1 VSKGRARAAAFMAV
15 RMVHRWSWR
24 AGAVGDA
31 VILIGLAVRW
41 LGWPDAGTKAALAG
55 VLIIVLSTSWW
66 WARHV
71 ARPHSTKA
79 LIRRRAELDQRCGGV
94 ATALDI
100 AELASPKALRLKAR
114 VLRPST
120 RSLSWWGRRRLRAK
134 SLGVMVA
141 KLGWGLWWQQ
151 VWSSCEDATMRIG
164 GPRTGKTL
172 SLACHAL
179 DAPGALITTS
189 TRLDLAELVHGAR
202 LKRGAVHV
210 FNPAGLGGV
219 PSTLRWRVLA
229 GCEDYTTA
237 ARRATDLI
245 PQSTGEGERWDTQ
258 ARRILALLLNAAA
271 LSGLSMR
278 DVVRW
283 TDDISETTQHEVL
296 QALLSGGPGG
306 RDRAAAMRAFWA
318 TNDRTRTSITT
329 TMSVPLAWMSDDRAR
344 ELGDADAGDPSL
356 IDITELIGR
365 GQTLHLIGHED
376 HTALSPLIGAL
387 VAEIAHAARRL
398 ASAQPGGRLD
408 PPLTLVLDEAAIAAP
423 VPLDRWTADMG
434 GRGVTIHISVQS
446 LAQLRGRWGVEGAEA
461 ILANVA
467 TFLVFGGSPNASDLR
482 DISALTGE
490 HRMKVVGVDH
500 KSDRNAADRLVDDAL
515 NGELRGE
522 FRWVP
527 VLSPAQIRALE
538 PGQVLV
544 LRRGLH
550 TLVGWA
556 PRINFKH
563 SAPLP
568 RAGGQAADQLE
579 AILAVSSRGVRAA
592 ARARRA
598 VAWARAGS
606 LQIATALW
614 SLAHE
619 MRTASPDSPPGS
631 EADRPTAH
639 LSARPD
645 DVGADGGERS

>member
-1 VSKGRARAAAFMAV
+1 MSTGRVRAALFMAI
-15 RMVHRWSWR
+15 RMAHRWPWR
-24 AGAVGDA
+24 AGAVGMGL
-31 VILIGLAVRW
+31 ILIGVAIGW
-41 LGWPDAGTKAALAG
+41 LGWPGVGMKPAGAGAL
-55 VLIIVLSTSWW
+55 IVLTVTAWW
-66 WARHV
+66 WARNV
-71 ARPHSTKA
+71 ARPHSTKT

-94 ATALDI
+94 ATGLDV
-100 AELASPKALRLKAR
+100 AELASAKALRLRAK

-120 RSLSWWGRRRLRAK
+120 RRLSWWARRRLKATA
-134 SLGVMVA
+134 LGVQVA
-141 KLGWGLWWQQ
+141 RLGWGLWWQQ

-189 TRLDLAELVHGAR
+189 TRLDLAELVQAAR
-202 LKRGAVHV
+202 LKRGAVQV

-219 PSTLRWRVLA
+219 PSTLRWRALT

-237 ARRATDLI
+237 ARRAADLI
-245 PQSTGEGERWDTQ
+245 PESTGEGERWDTQ
-258 ARRILALLLNAAA
+258 ARRILALLLNAGA
-271 LSGLSMR
+271 LAGRSMR

-283 TDDISETTQHEVL
+283 TSDVSPEAQRQVVE
-296 QALLSGGPGG
+296 ALLDGGPGG
-306 RDRAAAMRAFWA
+306 RDRVAAMRAFWA

-344 ELGDADAGDPSL
+344 ELGDADPDDPAL

-376 HTALSPLIGAL
+376 HTALSPLIAAL
-387 VAEIAHAARRL
+387 VAEIAHAARHL

-408 PPLTLVLDEAAIAAP
+408 PPLTMVLDEAAIAAP

-446 LAQLRGRWGVEGAEA
+446 LAQLRGRWGTEGAEA

-482 DISALTGE
+482 DISAITGE

-500 KSDRNAADRLVDDAL
+500 QRDRNAADRLVDDAL

-556 PRINFKH
+556 PRVSFKH

-568 RAGGQAADQLE
+568 RSQAEAIEQLE
-579 AILAVSSRGVRAA
+579 AILTASTLGLQTA
-592 ARARRA
+592 ARARRIT
-598 VAWARAGS
+598 VSARSTLRLLTGELRTLSRLMRRRPA
-606 LQIATALW
+606 A
-614 SLAHE
+614 
-619 MRTASPDSPPGS
+619 RTAAP
-631 EADRPTAH
+631 ADDVPTAQ
-639 LSARPD
+639 LPAQRGD
-645 DVGADGGERS
+645 AGQDGGAA